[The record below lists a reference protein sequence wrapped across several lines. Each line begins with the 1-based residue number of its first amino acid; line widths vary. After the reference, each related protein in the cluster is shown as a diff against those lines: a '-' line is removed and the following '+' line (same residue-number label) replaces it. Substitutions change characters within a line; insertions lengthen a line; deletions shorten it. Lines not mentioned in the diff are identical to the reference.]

1 MTQYITRRILISIPL
16 LFGISIITFLII
28 NMAPGDPLTALLN
41 PEDQLSISVRDVEEL
56 KRRLGLDR
64 PGPVRYVIWLKEAL
78 TGNLGFSYQTKRP
91 VIEMIIEKLPVTIS
105 LMGVALALAVSI
117 GVVFGVLSA
126 LRQYSLVDYSL
137 SVVSFFMISIP
148 QFFFALSGMLIF
160 AVWLG
165 WLPVFGMWTA
175 GRDPEVGDVVRHAIL
190 PISALMLQDIAVYMR
205 YTRASMLDTLSAE
218 YVLTARAKGLSETLV
233 LWKHVFRNAL
243 VPLVTVLGLSLP
255 ALIGGALII
264 ETIFSWP
271 GVGSLAYTSLLQRD
285 YPVQM
290 AVLLMGATAVLA
302 ANLLTDVAYAWVDPR
317 VRHS

>member
-1 MTQYITRRILISIPL
+1 MTQYITRRLLVSIPL
-16 LFGISIITFLII
+16 LFGISIITFIII
-28 NMAPGDPLTALLN
+28 NLAPGDPLTALLD
-41 PEDQLSISVRDVEEL
+41 PEDQISLSVRDVEAL
-56 KRRLGLDR
+56 RRELGLDR

-78 TGNLGFSYQTKRP
+78 TGNLGYSFQTKRP
-91 VIEMIIEKLPVTIS
+91 VIEMVLNKLPVTLS
-105 LMGVALALAVSI
+105 LMGVALALASSI
-117 GVVFGVLSA
+117 GVVFGVISA
-126 LRQYSLVDYSL
+126 LRQYSIIDYSL

-165 WLPVFGMWTA
+165 WLPTFGMWTA
-175 GRDPEVGDVVRHAIL
+175 GEDPELWDLAHHAIL

-271 GVGSLAYTSLLQRD
+271 GVGALAYNALRQRD

-302 ANLLTDVAYAWVDPR
+302 ANLLADVAYAWVDPR

>member
-16 LFGISIITFLII
+16 LFGISIITFVII

-56 KRRLGLDR
+56 RRRLGLDR

-91 VIEMIIEKLPVTIS
+91 VIEMIVEKLPVTIS

-126 LRQYSLVDYSL
+126 LRQYSIVDYSL

-175 GRDPEVGDVVRHAIL
+175 GRDPELGDVVRHAIL

>member
-1 MTQYITRRILISIPL
+1 M
-16 LFGISIITFLII
+16 
-28 NMAPGDPLTALLN
+28 TALLN

-105 LMGVALALAVSI
+105 LMGVALALAVSV

-126 LRQYSLVDYSL
+126 LRQYSIIDYSL

-175 GRDPEVGDVVRHAIL
+175 GRDPEVGDIIRHAIL

-243 VPLVTVLGLSLP
+243 VPLVTILGLSLP

>member
-1 MTQYITRRILISIPL
+1 MTQYITRRLLVSIPL
-16 LFGISIITFLII
+16 LFGISIITFIII
-28 NMAPGDPLTALLN
+28 NLAPGDPLTALLD
-41 PEDQLSISVRDVEEL
+41 PEDQISLSVRDVEAL
-56 KRRLGLDR
+56 RRELGLDR

-78 TGNLGFSYQTKRP
+78 TGNLGYSYQTKRP
-91 VIEMIIEKLPVTIS
+91 VIEMVLNKLPVTLS
-105 LMGVALALAVSI
+105 LMGVALALASSI
-117 GVVFGVLSA
+117 GVVFGVISA
-126 LRQYSLVDYSL
+126 LRQYSIIDYSL

-165 WLPVFGMWTA
+165 WLPTFGMWTA
-175 GRDPEVGDVVRHAIL
+175 GEDPELWDLAHHAIL

-271 GVGSLAYTSLLQRD
+271 GVGALAYNALRQRD

-302 ANLLTDVAYAWVDPR
+302 ANLLADVAYAWVDPR

>member
-1 MTQYITRRILISIPL
+1 MTQYIARRLLISIPL
-16 LFGISIITFLII
+16 LFGISVITFVII
-28 NMAPGDPLTALLN
+28 NMAPGDPLTALLD
-41 PEDQLSISVRDVEEL
+41 PEDQISISVRDVEEL
-56 KRRLGLDR
+56 KRQLGLDR

-78 TGNLGFSYQTKRP
+78 TGNLGYSYQTKRP
-91 VIEMIIEKLPVTIS
+91 VIEMVLNKLPVTLS
-105 LMGVALALAVSI
+105 LMSVALSLAASI
-117 GVVFGVLSA
+117 GIVFGVISA
-126 LRQYSLVDYSL
+126 LRQYSVIDYSL

-148 QFFFALSGMLIF
+148 QFFFALSGIMVF

-165 WLPVFGMWTA
+165 WLPIFGMWTA
-175 GRDPEVGDVVRHAIL
+175 GEDIQLWDLAYHAIL

-233 LWKHVFRNAL
+233 LWKHIFRNAL

-264 ETIFSWP
+264 ETIFAWP
-271 GVGSLAYTSLLQRD
+271 GVGALAYQSLLQRD

>member
-1 MTQYITRRILISIPL
+1 MTQYITRRLLVSIPL
-16 LFGISIITFLII
+16 LFGISIITFIII
-28 NMAPGDPLTALLN
+28 NLAPGDPLTALLD
-41 PEDQLSISVRDVEEL
+41 PEDQISLSVRDVEAL
-56 KRRLGLDR
+56 RRELGLDR

-78 TGNLGFSYQTKRP
+78 TGNLGYSFQTKRP
-91 VIEMIIEKLPVTIS
+91 VIEMVLNKLPVTLS
-105 LMGVALALAVSI
+105 LMGVALALASSI
-117 GVVFGVLSA
+117 GVVFGVISA
-126 LRQYSLVDYSL
+126 LRQYSIIDYSL

-165 WLPVFGMWTA
+165 WLPTFGMWTA
-175 GRDPEVGDVVRHAIL
+175 GEDPELWDLAHHAIL

-233 LWKHVFRNAL
+233 LWKHIFRNAL

-271 GVGSLAYTSLLQRD
+271 GVGALAYNALRQRD

-302 ANLLTDVAYAWVDPR
+302 ANLLADVAYAWVDPR

>member
-16 LFGISIITFLII
+16 LFGISVITFLII

-56 KRRLGLDR
+56 RRRLGLDR

-91 VIEMIIEKLPVTIS
+91 VIEMIVEKLPVTIS
-105 LMGVALALAVSI
+105 LMGTALALAVSV

-126 LRQYSLVDYSL
+126 LRQYSLIDYSL

-175 GRDPEVGDVVRHAIL
+175 GRDPEIGDVIRHAIL

>member
-1 MTQYITRRILISIPL
+1 MTQYITRRLLVSIPL
-16 LFGISIITFLII
+16 LFGISIITFIII
-28 NMAPGDPLTALLN
+28 NLAPGDPLTALLD
-41 PEDQLSISVRDVEEL
+41 PEDQISLSVRDVEAL
-56 KRRLGLDR
+56 RRELGLDR

-78 TGNLGFSYQTKRP
+78 TGNLGYSYQTKRP
-91 VIEMIIEKLPVTIS
+91 VIEMVLNKLPVTLS
-105 LMGVALALAVSI
+105 LMGVALALASSI
-117 GVVFGVLSA
+117 GVVFGVISA
-126 LRQYSLVDYSL
+126 LRQYSIIDYSL

-165 WLPVFGMWTA
+165 WLPTFGMWTA
-175 GRDPEVGDVVRHAIL
+175 GEDPELWDLAHHAIL

-271 GVGSLAYTSLLQRD
+271 GVGALAYNALRQRD

>member
-1 MTQYITRRILISIPL
+1 MRR
-16 LFGISIITFLII
+16 
-28 NMAPGDPLTALLN
+28 
-41 PEDQLSISVRDVEEL
+41 E
-56 KRRLGLDR
+56 LGLDR
-64 PGPVRYVIWLKEAL
+64 PGPVRYAIWLKEAL

-91 VIEMIIEKLPVTIS
+91 VIEMVLEKLPVTLS
-105 LMGVALALAVSI
+105 LMSTALALAVTI
-117 GVVFGVLSA
+117 GVIFGVISA
-126 LRQYSLVDYSL
+126 LKQYSVIDYSL
-137 SVVSFFMISIP
+137 SVASFFMISIP
-148 QFFFALSGMLIF
+148 QFFFALLGMLIF
-160 AVWLG
+160 AVWLAL
-165 WLPVFGMWTA
+165 LPVYGMFTA
-175 GRDPEVGDVVRHAIL
+175 GTDAEFLDRIRHAIL
-190 PISALMLQDIAVYMR
+190 PVSALMLQDIAVYMR

-243 VPLVTVLGLSLP
+243 VPLVTILGLSLP

-271 GVGSLAYTSLLQRD
+271 GVGALAYDALRQRD

>member
-16 LFGISIITFLII
+16 LFGISIITFVII

-56 KRRLGLDR
+56 LRRLGLDR

-91 VIEMIIEKLPVTIS
+91 VIEMIVEKLPVTIS

-175 GRDPEVGDVVRHAIL
+175 GRDPELGDVVRHAIL

>member
-1 MTQYITRRILISIPL
+1 
-16 LFGISIITFLII
+16 
-28 NMAPGDPLTALLN
+28 
-41 PEDQLSISVRDVEEL
+41 
-56 KRRLGLDR
+56 
-64 PGPVRYVIWLKEAL
+64 
-78 TGNLGFSYQTKRP
+78 
-91 VIEMIIEKLPVTIS
+91 MIIEKLPVTIS
-105 LMGVALALAVSI
+105 LMGTALALAVSV

-126 LRQYSLVDYSL
+126 LRQYSIIDYSL

-175 GRDPEVGDVVRHAIL
+175 GRDPQVGDVIRHAIL

>member
-1 MTQYITRRILISIPL
+1 MTQYITRRMLISIPL
-16 LFGISIITFLII
+16 LFGISIITFVII
-28 NMAPGDPLTALLN
+28 NMAPGDPLTALLD
-41 PEDQLSISVRDVEEL
+41 PEDQISLSVRDIEAM
-56 KRRLGLDR
+56 RRELGLDR

-91 VIEMIIEKLPVTIS
+91 VVEMVLDKLPVSLS
-105 LMGVALALAVSI
+105 LMGVALALASSI
-117 GVVFGVLSA
+117 GVMFGVISA
-126 LRQYSLVDYSL
+126 LKQYSVIDYSL

-175 GRDPEVGDVVRHAIL
+175 GEDPELWDLARHAIL

-218 YVLTARAKGLSETLV
+218 YVLTARAKGLSEALV

-243 VPLVTVLGLSLP
+243 VPLVTILGLSLP

-271 GVGSLAYTSLLQRD
+271 GVGALAYDALRQRD

-302 ANLLTDVAYAWVDPR
+302 ANLLADVAYAWVDPR
-317 VRHS
+317 VRHA

>member
-1 MTQYITRRILISIPL
+1 MTQYITRRILLSIPL
-16 LFGISIITFLII
+16 LFGISIITFVII
-28 NMAPGDPLTALLN
+28 NMAPGDPLTALLD
-41 PEDQLSISVRDVEEL
+41 PEDQISLSVRDIEAM
-56 KRRLGLDR
+56 RRELGLDR
-64 PGPVRYVIWLKEAL
+64 PGPVRYAIWLKEAL

-91 VIEMIIEKLPVTIS
+91 VIEMVLDKLPVTLS
-105 LMGVALALAVSI
+105 LMGVALALASSI
-117 GVVFGVLSA
+117 GVIFGVISA
-126 LRQYSLVDYSL
+126 LKQYSIVDYSL
-137 SVVSFFMISIP
+137 SVISFFMISIP

-165 WLPVFGMWTA
+165 WLPTFGMWTA
-175 GRDPEVGDVVRHAIL
+175 GEDPELWDLAHHAIL

-218 YVLTARAKGLSETLV
+218 YVLTARAKGLSEALV

-243 VPLVTVLGLSLP
+243 VPLVTILGLSLP

-271 GVGSLAYTSLLQRD
+271 GVGALAYDALRQRD

-290 AVLLMGATAVLA
+290 AVLLMGATGVLA

>member
-1 MTQYITRRILISIPL
+1 MTQYITRRVLISIPL
-16 LFGISIITFLII
+16 LFGISIITFVII
-28 NMAPGDPLTALLN
+28 NMAPGDPLTALLD
-41 PEDQLSISVRDVEEL
+41 PEDQISLSVRDIEAM
-56 KRRLGLDR
+56 RRELGLDR

-91 VIEMIIEKLPVTIS
+91 VVEMVLDKLPVSLS
-105 LMGVALALAVSI
+105 LMGVALALASSI
-117 GVVFGVLSA
+117 GVMFGVISA
-126 LRQYSLVDYSL
+126 LKQYSVIDYSL

-165 WLPVFGMWTA
+165 WLPTYGMWTP
-175 GRDPEVGDVVRHAIL
+175 GEDPELWDLAYHAIL

-218 YVLTARAKGLSETLV
+218 YVLTARAKGLSEALV

-243 VPLVTVLGLSLP
+243 VPLVTILGLSLP

-271 GVGSLAYTSLLQRD
+271 GVGALAYDALRQRD

-302 ANLLTDVAYAWVDPR
+302 ANLLADVAYAWVDPR
-317 VRHS
+317 VRHA

>member
-1 MTQYITRRILISIPL
+1 MTQYITRRVLISIPL
-16 LFGISIITFLII
+16 LFGISVITFLII

-56 KRRLGLDR
+56 RRRLGLDR
-64 PGPVRYVIWLKEAL
+64 PGPVRYAIWLKEAL
-78 TGNLGFSYQTKRP
+78 TGNLGYSYQTKRP

-105 LMGVALALAVSI
+105 LMGTALALAVSI

-126 LRQYSLVDYSL
+126 LRQYSIIDYSL

-175 GRDPEVGDVVRHAIL
+175 GRDPQVGDVIRHAIL

>member
-1 MTQYITRRILISIPL
+1 MTQYITRRLLVSIPL
-16 LFGISIITFLII
+16 LFGISIITFIII
-28 NMAPGDPLTALLN
+28 NLAPGDPLTALLD
-41 PEDQLSISVRDVEEL
+41 PEDQISLSVRDVEAL
-56 KRRLGLDR
+56 RRELGLDR

-78 TGNLGFSYQTKRP
+78 TGNLGYSYQTKRP
-91 VIEMIIEKLPVTIS
+91 VIEMVLNKLPVTLS
-105 LMGVALALAVSI
+105 LMGVALALASSI
-117 GVVFGVLSA
+117 GVVFGVISA
-126 LRQYSLVDYSL
+126 LRQYSIIDYSL

-165 WLPVFGMWTA
+165 WLPTFGMWTA
-175 GRDPEVGDVVRHAIL
+175 GEDPELWDLAHHAIL

-218 YVLTARAKGLSETLV
+218 YVLTARAQGLSETLV

-271 GVGSLAYTSLLQRD
+271 GVGALAYNALRQRD

-302 ANLLTDVAYAWVDPR
+302 ANLLADVAYAWVDPR